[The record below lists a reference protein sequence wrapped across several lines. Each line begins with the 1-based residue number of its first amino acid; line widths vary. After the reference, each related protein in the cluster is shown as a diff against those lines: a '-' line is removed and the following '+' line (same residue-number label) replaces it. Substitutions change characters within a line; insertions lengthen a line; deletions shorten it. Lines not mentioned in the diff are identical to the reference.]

1 VVRSAPYWD
10 GYIIPRYRYRSEDD
24 RVDPCGGSVVTVIRV
39 GPQEQNVPLW
49 LANSLGLGQIGLAGA
64 AAGKC
69 GDAVGLTV
77 DVLPREAP

>member
-1 VVRSAPYWD
+1 M
-10 GYIIPRYRYRSEDD
+10 
-24 RVDPCGGSVVTVIRV
+24 
-39 GPQEQNVPLW
+39 
-49 LANSLGLGQIGLAGA
+49 GQIGLAGA